1 MKILVKA
8 QAGSHLFGT
17 NTENSDMDYK
27 GIYIPDKKD
36 IYLGKV
42 EDTYQIKRSKEH
54 GEKNTK
60 DDVDVEFYS
69 LKKYIQMLNE
79 GQTVALELLFTPD
92 DKIIEADPS
101 WYSLREYWKSIF
113 LNKKTTAFVGYCK
126 TQADK
131 YGVKGSRMAAIKK
144 AIEALELFTPKNSP
158 DRIDFLPNTKL
169 KNVWEELKSYL
180 YNVDYIEFG
189 EQETKLGM
197 IPYMKVCESMYQDNQ
212 SWENAYKA
220 LKTKY
225 DVYGARAQQA
235 ERNEGIDWKA
245 LSHAYRVCCQA
256 IELLRDHKLTLPLKE
271 NDLKMV
277 RNVKLG
283 LVPFKEFQPLLELK
297 LEEVIKAEEESTLNS
312 EMKDKEFC
320 DDFVYQYYVHF
331 LN

>member
-1 MKILVKA
+1 MKVLIKA
-8 QAGSHLFGT
+8 IAGSHLFGT
-17 NTENSDMDYK
+17 QTEQSDMDYK

-144 AIEALELFTPKNSP
+144 AIEALNNFPIKGKLDLIWSELQ
-158 DRIDFLPNTKL
+158 D
-169 KNVWEELKSYL
+169 YL
-180 YNVDYIEFG
+180 YGVEFVEFG
-189 EQETKLGM
+189 EQETKHGM

-277 RNVKLG
+277 KNVKLG

-297 LEEVIKAEEESTLNS
+297 LKEVIKAEEESTLNS

-320 DDFVYQYYVHF
+320 DDFVYQYYLHF